1 MAASE
6 WLHRAARAGPPRI
19 LVTGLSSLALTV
31 EFFHPLERSRR
42 PVAPRPR
49 EGPLTE
55 PHRTLSLGG
64 GKASSCPIADARLAK
79 NECLLDGVK
88 PSDQAGAPFSD
99 ADPQET
105 SIGTLPD
112 HPGLQHRRR
121 GAAPM
126 LRIVERADRPASWGR
141 TKGEKPTTHGKG
153 GALFSST
160 SVTMARISLVVA
172 GLSEEL
178 ADQEVVSLPSFV
190 GRPAVCQV
198 RPTAQVGFSLLDRR
212 RRSGP

>member
-1 MAASE
+1 MDGALLLTSAKR
-6 WLHRAARAGPPRI
+6 RAARVRA
-19 LVTGLSSLALTV
+19 S
-31 EFFHPLERSRR
+31 
-42 PVAPRPR
+42 
-49 EGPLTE
+49 GPLIE
-55 PHRTLSLGG
+55 FELPQCR
-64 GKASSCPIADARLAK
+64 R
-79 NECLLDGVK
+79 
-88 PSDQAGAPFSD
+88 AGTAAP
-99 ADPQET
+99 DPQET

-112 HPGLQHRRR
+112 HPGFQHRRR

-141 TKGEKPTTHGKG
+141 TKGEKPTTRGKG

-212 RRSGP
+212 RRSGL